1 MQRSS
6 QAYQSGAEVF
16 QSRGYSA
23 SDIFS
28 NVEDVTANKI
38 HRDLTPPTMH
48 AQAQIQAKFSQFIA
62 VLKEQN
68 RTEFDQYNL
77 VHAFDAGA
85 DLLPL
90 RKIFRILH
98 TILKLNGTA
107 AVIIAFLNYICLSSR
122 GSIDERITVVTL
134 QNKIGLFLGLTTG
147 LTGNSYVPAI
157 TQQLYAY
164 ADGKAR
170 RTFDLSVDVRIKSVA
185 DQVDV
190 SRILTQLWTP
200 SHSTKCTRI
209 VVVEC
214 SILAPTQG

>member
-134 QNKIGLFLGLTTG
+134 QNKIGLFLGLVCVSESDVTWTSV
-147 LTGNSYVPAI
+147 LNSQTDDRP
-157 TQQLYAY
+157 
-164 ADGKAR
+164 DGELLCA
-170 RTFDLSVDVRIKSVA
+170 SNYSAVI
-185 DQVDV
+185 
-190 SRILTQLWTP
+190 
-200 SHSTKCTRI
+200 
-209 VVVEC
+209 C
-214 SILAPTQG
+214 SIYQALRSFVAHNCRTCF